1 MIWRKKM
8 TKQSYGLDV
17 EKIKTIEDVKIIL
30 NGMSLV
36 SYFDPEDPEDI
47 IYHLR
52 EYFTILQEPQKLELK
67 ND

>member
-1 MIWRKKM
+1 M

-17 EKIKTIEDVKIIL
+17 KKINTIEDVKIIL
-30 NGMSLV
+30 DGMKLV

-47 IYHLR
+47 NYHLR
-52 EYFTILQEPQKLELK
+52 EYFTILQEPLKFELK